1 MLAAAFAGPPALP
14 YAAEFRYLV
23 QQHLT
28 ELVQASGG
36 SGDVDRSRPV
46 SAQRAP
52 GCQHPA
58 AAADLA
64 ATCLPLFPQDLPSL
78 HIKTRD
84 YTHIDGRCAV
94 C

>member
-28 ELVQASGG
+28 ELVQARGG
-36 SGDVDRSRPV
+36 PGESIDRALCPRNALQDASTLPPPT
-46 SAQRAP
+46 SF
-52 GCQHPA
+52 
-58 AAADLA
+58 A
-64 ATCLPLFPQDLPSL
+64 ATCLPLLPQDLPSL